1 MLTDA
6 AAAAAREEGRAAAEG
21 AVALSCFSLRD
32 TQALHG
38 ALRRAECVLH
48 LAGPY
53 EETASTVASGA
64 VLARTHYVDVSGE
77 WRSVQAVQALGD
89 RAAASGVM
97 LLPAA
102 GFDSV
107 PTDALAARL
116 KLRWAASTAVVVG
129 VLPVRGALSRGTAR
143 VLLRARRAGETPLAL
158 VGGEVQPCSGVG
170 PSLDFGAPHGA
181 LPTAVTAL
189 PDLITASLLPS
200 RAGEPRV
207 SSLLITQ
214 AGWFASARPHEVEP
228 LLERFAAAS
237 ATGPDERVRM
247 AAAAVCS
254 GEARDAAGGLLGR
267 GLLRVPDPYDTTVLC
282 VVEIASRVLS
292 GSAPPGFQS
301 PSSAFGDTLLD
312 AALGDRCQWT
322 FSDR

>member
-1 MLTDA
+1 MA
-6 AAAAAREEGRAAAEG
+6 PGQG
-21 AVALSCFSLRD
+21 C
-32 TQALHG
+32 
-38 ALRRAECVLH
+38 
-48 LAGPY
+48 
-53 EETASTVASGA
+53 
-64 VLARTHYVDVSGE
+64 DV
-77 WRSVQAVQALGD
+77 
-89 RAAASGVM
+89 
-97 LLPAA
+97 
-102 GFDSV
+102 
-107 PTDALAARL
+107 
-116 KLRWAASTAVVVG
+116 
-129 VLPVRGALSRGTAR
+129 
-143 VLLRARRAGETPLAL
+143 
-158 VGGEVQPCSGVG
+158 
-170 PSLDFGAPHGA
+170 
-181 LPTAVTAL
+181 
-189 PDLITASLLPS
+189 

-214 AGWFASARPHEVEP
+214 AGWFASARPHEVES
-228 LLERFAAAS
+228 LLERFATAS

-254 GEARDAAGGLLGR
+254 GEARDAAGSLLGR